1 MKRYRNIEFKLKLFK
16 IMKYALTIECD
27 LCKYVYD
34 VFDNKIDA
42 KKKKVFLKKKHPSGY
57 KFWVKKVEEL
67 KEKEEQ

>member
-1 MKRYRNIEFKLKLFK
+1 
-16 IMKYALTIECD
+16 MKYALTIECD

-34 VFDNKIDA
+34 VFDNRSDA
-42 KKKKVFLKKKHPSGY
+42 GKKKVFLKKKHPSGY